1 MRFWDAS
8 AIVALC
14 LDEDRSKQADQLLR
28 DDTGVTA
35 WWATPVECASAI
47 ARARR
52 EERLSPAAEQAALDT
67 LDALASAWYEVQ
79 PGFLVR
85 SHALRL
91 LRVHPLRTADALQ
104 LAAALVWAGSP
115 PGGAIV
121 TLDERLGEAARLEG
135 LDVLPQADCARG
147 I

>member
-1 MRFWDAS
+1 VRFWDTS

-14 LDEDRSKQADQLLR
+14 LDENRSTRADELLR
-28 DDTGVTA
+28 DDTGITA

-47 ARARR
+47 ARTRR
-52 EERLSPAAEQAALDT
+52 EGRLAPADEQAAHEA

-79 PGFLVR
+79 PGSLVR

-91 LRVHPLRTADALQ
+91 LRIHPLRAADALQ

-115 PGGAIV
+115 PAGAIV
-121 TLDERLGEAARLEG
+121 TLDSRLGEAARLEG
-135 LDVLPQADCARG
+135 LEVLP
-147 I
+147 

>member
-1 MRFWDAS
+1 VRFWDAS

-14 LDEDRSKQADQLLR
+14 LDEDRSTQADELLR
-28 DDTGVTA
+28 DDTGITA
-35 WWATPVECASAI
+35 WWATPVECASAF

-52 EERLSPAAEQAALDT
+52 NGRLSQADEQAALEILDT
-67 LDALASAWYEVQ
+67 LASAWYEVQ

-91 LRVHPLRTADALQ
+91 LRIHPLRAADALQ

-115 PGGAIV
+115 PAGAIV

-135 LDVLPQADCARG
+135 LEVLP
-147 I
+147 